1 MRLGQL
7 IGEMGLLVM
16 NISIVE
22 DDIEI
27 NNGYATD
34 LLSQVMSK
42 VEEGS
47 IWLTTQSHGNIIGV
61 ASMTGIRAIVVC
73 EGHDVPEDVIAAAD
87 REGIVVL
94 KSGEGMFTLAG
105 KLYSQGVR

>member
-1 MRLGQL
+1 MRLGQS
-7 IGEMGLLVM
+7 IREMGLLVI
-16 NISIVE
+16 NRTNVD

-27 NNGYATD
+27 NNGYASD

-42 VEEGS
+42 AGEGS

-94 KSGEGMFTLAG
+94 KSDEGMFSLAG
-105 KLYSQGVR
+105 KLYAQGVR

>member
-1 MRLGQL
+1 MIR
-7 IGEMGLLVM
+7 EMELLVA
-16 NISIVE
+16 NTSNVDE
-22 DDIEI
+22 DIEI
-27 NNGYATD
+27 TNGYASD

-87 REGIVVL
+87 REAIVVL

-105 KLYSQGVR
+105 KLYAQGVR